1 MKKELTKLMMRRLA
15 ERGES
20 ELNTRAVTARLRSA
34 DAGVRK
40 QFGVP
45 KGKTS
50 SEKSAETRR
59 FNRYKARMQKLRNK
73 MERKYGVE

>member
-20 ELNTRAVTARLRSA
+20 ELNTRATAARLRSD

-45 KGKTS
+45 QKKS
-50 SEKSAETRR
+50 SQEKSAETRR
-59 FNRYKARMQKLRNK
+59 FKRYKERMQKLRNQ
-73 MERKYGVE
+73 MERKYKVD